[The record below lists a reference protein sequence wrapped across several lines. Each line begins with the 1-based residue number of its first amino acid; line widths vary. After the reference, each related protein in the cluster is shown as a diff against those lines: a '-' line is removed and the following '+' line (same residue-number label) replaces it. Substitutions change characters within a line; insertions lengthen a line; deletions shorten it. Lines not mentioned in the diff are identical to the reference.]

1 MTTAILIGLFL
12 IVLYAAVK
20 MLIADA
26 YDRGRREEVLR
37 RADLQAKLKA
47 QQTNV
52 VMAPKTVDDTISD
65 LSDGSF

>member
-1 MTTAILIGLFL
+1 MTTAILVGLFL
-12 IVLYAAVK
+12 VVLYAAAK
-20 MLIADA
+20 MLMADA

-37 RADLQAKLKA
+37 RADLQAKLKEK
-47 QQTNV
+47 QTNV

>member
-1 MTTAILIGLFL
+1 MTTAILVGIILV
-12 IVLYAAVK
+12 VLYAAVK

-37 RADLQAKLKA
+37 RADLQAKLKER
-47 QQTNV
+47 QTNV

-65 LSDGSF
+65 LDNGTF

>member
-12 IVLYAAVK
+12 TVLYGGVK

-26 YDRGRREEVLR
+26 YERGRREEVLR
-37 RADLQAKLKA
+37 RADLQAKLKER
-47 QQTNV
+47 QTNV

-65 LSDGSF
+65 LDNGAF

>member
-1 MTTAILIGLFL
+1 MSTVIVVGILL
-12 IVLYAAVK
+12 IVFYASAK
-20 MLIADA
+20 MLTAEA
-26 YDRGRREEVLR
+26 YERGRRDEVIK

-65 LSDGSF
+65 LDNGTF

>member
-1 MTTAILIGLFL
+1 MITTIAIALGGV
-12 IVLYAAVK
+12 VLYAAYRTI
-20 MLIADA
+20 IADA

-52 VMAPKTVDDTISD
+52 VMAPKTVDDTATD
-65 LSDGSF
+65 LDNGTF

>member
-1 MTTAILIGLFL
+1 MTTSILVGLFL
-12 IVLYAAVK
+12 VVLYAAVK

-37 RADLQAKLKA
+37 RADLQAKLKER
-47 QQTNV
+47 QTNV

-65 LSDGSF
+65 LDNGTF

>member
-12 IVLYAAVK
+12 TVLYGGVK

-26 YDRGRREEVLR
+26 YDRGRREEVVR
-37 RADLQAKLKA
+37 RMDLAAKLKER
-47 QQTNV
+47 QTNV

-65 LSDGSF
+65 LSNGTF

>member
-1 MTTAILIGLFL
+1 MTTAILVGLFL
-12 IVLYAAVK
+12 AVLYAAVK

-52 VMAPKTVDDTISD
+52 VMAPKTVDDTVTD
-65 LSDGSF
+65 LDNGTF

>member
-12 IVLYAAVK
+12 TVLYGGVK

-26 YDRGRREEVLR
+26 YDRGRREEVTR
-37 RADLQAKLKA
+37 RMDLQAKLKER
-47 QQTNV
+47 QTNV

-65 LSDGSF
+65 LSNGAF

>member
-12 IVLYAAVK
+12 TVLYGGVK

-26 YDRGRREEVLR
+26 YDRGRREEVVR
-37 RADLQAKLKA
+37 RMDLAAKLKER
-47 QQTNV
+47 QTNV

-65 LSDGSF
+65 LDNSTF

>member
-12 IVLYAAVK
+12 ITLYGGVK
-20 MLIADA
+20 ILIADA

-52 VMAPKTVDDTISD
+52 VMAPKTVDDTIAD
-65 LSDGSF
+65 LDGGTF

>member
-12 IVLYAAVK
+12 TVLYGGVK

-26 YDRGRREEVLR
+26 YDRGRREEVTR
-37 RADLQAKLKA
+37 RMDLAAKLKA

-65 LSDGSF
+65 LNNGAF